1 MTRLPMV
8 DPDSNDPVL
17 KPVFERLKKRWGA
30 VLNLYRLLGWSPL
43 LVKAWGAFAWS
54 LRFELSVS
62 RRLRELM
69 VVRIAEALSAK
80 YEYQHH
86 VHMALEEGISAEQI
100 AALSQWQH
108 SELFSDEEKLVL
120 QLADEL
126 AMEPGASAATMRNL
140 QNRFSESD
148 IMELLVTGAYYCGV
162 ARVVNSLD
170 LDLEAGHEHLRARN
184 VPD

>member
-8 DPDSNDPVL
+8 DADSRDPVL
-17 KPVFERLKKRWGA
+17 QPVFERLKKRWGT
-30 VLNLYRLLGWSPL
+30 VLNLYRVLGWSPP
-43 LVKAWGAFAWS
+43 LVKAWGTFAWS

-69 VVRIAEALSAK
+69 VVRIAEALSAR

-86 VHMALEEGISAEQI
+86 VHMALEEGIHAEQI
-100 AALSQWQH
+100 AALSEWQK
-108 SELFSDEEKLVL
+108 SALFGDQEKLVL

-126 AMEPGASAATMRNL
+126 ALGPGASAPTMREL
-140 QNRFSESD
+140 QRQFSESD
-148 IMELLVTGAYYCGV
+148 IMELLVTGAYYCAV

-170 LDLEAGHEHLRARN
+170 LDLELGHEQLRARN
-184 VPD
+184 VTE